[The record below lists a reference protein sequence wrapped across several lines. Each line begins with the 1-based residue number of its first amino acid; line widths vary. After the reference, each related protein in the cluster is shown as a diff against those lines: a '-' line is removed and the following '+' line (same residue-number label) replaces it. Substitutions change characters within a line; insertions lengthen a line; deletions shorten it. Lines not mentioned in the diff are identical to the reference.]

1 MFLNSLLTNF
11 AALEVGQHL
20 YWKIGNIRLHG
31 QVFLTSWILLGA
43 LLVFISLGTKKME
56 NDPKGLQNLL
66 EFLWDYIRD
75 LARTQ
80 IGEKVYRDWMPFIGT
95 LFLFVFVSNWGGALI
110 PNSPLGNFINLQG
123 ISAPPQLLTNTNKNR
138 VPIKGIQSL

>member
-1 MFLNSLLTNF
+1 MFFNSLLTNF

-80 IGEKVYRDWMPFIGT
+80 IGEKVYSCLLYTSPSPRD
-95 LFLFVFVSNWGGALI
+95 S
-110 PNSPLGNFINLQG
+110 
-123 ISAPPQLLTNTNKNR
+123 
-138 VPIKGIQSL
+138 